1 MTIATLG
8 GIMIL
13 VGIAVLAAALALPFV
28 YATRGEHRPGRL
40 SRTASA
46 RSARA

>member
-8 GIMIL
+8 AIMII

-28 YATRGEHRPGRL
+28 YAAREHRPGRL
-40 SRTASA
+40 
-46 RSARA
+46 